1 MNLMTRLVILKDA
14 GQIDQNIHGD
24 IIKIID
30 MFDEKYNIKLTEEN
44 ASMLITHLA
53 ISFKRIKMGE
63 TVNPIEEIMY
73 EEIREDKNYKKAEAI
88 FKDMEVT
95 IEKSINDNEKGFII
109 MHLCSLLHNEDTNEN
124 TEENIIKDV

>member
-14 GQIDQNIHGD
+14 GQIDQNTHED

-63 TVNPIEEIMY
+63 AVNPIEEIMY
-73 EEIREDKNYKKAEAI
+73 EEIRVDKNYKKAEAI
-88 FKDMEVT
+88 FKDIEVT
-95 IEKSINDNEKGFII
+95 IGKSINDNEKGFII
-109 MHLCSLLHNEDTNEN
+109 MHLCSLLHNEN
-124 TEENIIKDV
+124 TDENIIKDV

>member
-14 GQIDQNIHGD
+14 GQIDQNIQED

-53 ISFKRIKMGE
+53 ISFKRIKIGE

-73 EEIREDKNYKKAEAI
+73 EEIRADKNYKKAEAI

-95 IEKSINDNEKGFII
+95 IGKSINDNEKGFII
-109 MHLCSLLHNEDTNEN
+109 MHLCSLLHNEDTDK
-124 TEENIIKDV
+124 NIIKDV

>member
-14 GQIDQNIHGD
+14 GQIDQNIQED

-53 ISFKRIKMGE
+53 ISFKRIKIEE

-73 EEIREDKNYKKAEAI
+73 EEIRADKNYKKAEAI

-95 IEKSINDNEKGFII
+95 IGKSINDNEKGFII
-109 MHLCSLLHNEDTNEN
+109 MHLCSLLHNEN
-124 TEENIIKDV
+124 TDENIIKDV